1 MRKTDH
7 TTQLQQDQTRQS
19 DGRRAFLVVLEGH
32 AVGLT
37 VRLDGERTIIGR
49 GQTAGIVLND
59 QIASREHAVISRAA
73 DADGNVTYHV
83 KDLLSTNGTFLNNAK
98 LTGERPLRQGDKI
111 RVGTHLLKFALMTDA
126 EAEPITSPDKKP
138 ESPRQPIAATE
149 PALHFG
155 GFHLLA
161 GVDLLYKGGEV
172 VPLEPR
178 GVCVL
183 RYLVENHR
191 RVVTKE
197 ELLEAVWPDVFTTDA
212 VLKTAI
218 SKVRRALGESDEQR
232 FIETYHG
239 RGYRFI
245 AEVDGAQD

>member
-1 MRKTDH
+1 VRKIDH
-7 TTQLQQDQTRQS
+7 TTQLEPRHARHADE
-19 DGRRAFLVVLEGH
+19 RRAFLVVLEGQG
-32 AVGLT
+32 AGLT
-37 VRLDGERTIIGR
+37 IRLDAERTIIGR

-59 QIASREHAVISRAA
+59 QIASREHAVISRAT
-73 DADGNVTYHV
+73 DDDGNVTYHV

-98 LTGERPLRQGDKI
+98 LSGERPLRQGDKI

-126 EAEPITSPDKKP
+126 EAEPLTSSDKKDD
-138 ESPRQPIAATE
+138 SPRQPAAATD

-155 GFHLLA
+155 GFRLLA

-178 GVCVL
+178 GVRVL
-183 RYLVENHR
+183 RYLVENHQ

-218 SKVRRALGESDEQR
+218 SKVRRALGESDDQR

-245 AEVDGAQD
+245 AEVNGAQG